1 MSALTVSRRQ
11 NEAIVITLPDG
22 RVIEVKN
29 IGHESPYTR
38 LRIEAP
44 RDILIDRKE
53 VLLQKL
59 ANTAMEQRA
68 TEAV

>member
-1 MSALTVSRRQ
+1 MSALTISRRQ
-11 NEAIVITLPDG
+11 NEEVVITLPDG
-22 RVIEVKN
+22 RVIEIKN

-53 VLLQKL
+53 VLLRKL
-59 ANTAMEQRA
+59 AEVAAERT